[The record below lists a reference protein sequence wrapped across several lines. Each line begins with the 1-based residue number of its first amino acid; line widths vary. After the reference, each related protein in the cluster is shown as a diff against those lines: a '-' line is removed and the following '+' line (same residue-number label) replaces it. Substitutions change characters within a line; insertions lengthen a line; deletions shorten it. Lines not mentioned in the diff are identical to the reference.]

1 MPRPLTF
8 RDFALR
14 LQLFILPSS
23 TVRSILRSPRGRKR
37 IKMVD
42 DIMTGTYAQMKR
54 RAEDREEWRWDVM
67 RDLP

>member
-23 TVRSILRSPRGRKR
+23 TVRSILRSILRSPRGRKR
-37 IKMVD
+37 TKLVD
-42 DIMTGTYAQMKR
+42 DIMTGTYCTN
-54 RAEDREEWRWDVM
+54 EELRIEKNGGGM
-67 RDLP
+67 S